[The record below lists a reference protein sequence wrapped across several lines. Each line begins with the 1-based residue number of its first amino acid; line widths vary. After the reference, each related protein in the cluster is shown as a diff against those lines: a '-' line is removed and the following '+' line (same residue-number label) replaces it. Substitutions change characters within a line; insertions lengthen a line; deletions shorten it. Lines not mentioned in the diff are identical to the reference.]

1 MEIGFTNIY
10 KCYTGRMVIDYPR
23 KNFNFLCPNF
33 YNIFEGST
41 NKIKKTDV
49 IESNIL
55 AINSIT
61 QNDILSGADF
71 VLGVKKIFHKIFK
84 KISIKNVFN
93 HTVLFSLFFHKI
105 ICGFSAKINFFFLKN
120 VLVESFPRIIV
131 SEMTKM
137 TKLYKSSYFF
147 AKYKI
152 KIYEISPLFSFFL
165 KEKKRKKKIDYLL
178 NKNFSNFLIPT
189 TSKLFIEFKNI
200 PFIVNCTSFTIESFV
215 LKLLL
220 FHQFLDEHFTFK
232 IAKHSNFNCFEKF
245 MECFLKKDFL
255 NYFCM
260 FDFLIILQ
268 SIESN
273 DFYSKILVY
282 KLFTIFQ
289 EYLKN
294 TKISHPITAS
304 TIKKIKSFFFY

>member
-1 MEIGFTNIY
+1 MKIELTNIY
-10 KCYTGRMVIDYPR
+10 KYYSGRMVIDYPR

-41 NKIKKTDV
+41 NKIEKTDV

-61 QNDILSGADF
+61 QNDILSGADL

-93 HTVLFSLFFHKI
+93 HTVLFSLFFYKI
-105 ICGFSAKINFFFLKN
+105 ICGFSANINFFFLKN
-120 VLVESFPRIIV
+120 VLAEFFPRVIV

-137 TKLYKSSYFF
+137 TKIYKSSHFF

-152 KIYEISPLFSFFL
+152 KIYDISPLFSFFL
-165 KEKKRKKKIDYLL
+165 KEKKKKKIDYLL
-178 NKNFSNFLIPT
+178 NKNFSNFLIPP
-189 TSKLFIEFKNI
+189 TSKLSIEFKNI
-200 PFIVNCTSFTIESFV
+200 AFLVNCTSFTMESFV

-232 IAKHSNFNCFEKF
+232 IAKHSNFNCFEKSI
-245 MECFLKKDFL
+245 ECFFKKNFL